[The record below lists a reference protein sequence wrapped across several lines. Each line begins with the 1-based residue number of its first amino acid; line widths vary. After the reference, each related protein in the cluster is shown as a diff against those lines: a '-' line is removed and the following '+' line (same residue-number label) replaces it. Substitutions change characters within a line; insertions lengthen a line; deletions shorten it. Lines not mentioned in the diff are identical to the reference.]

1 MQSDYQKINVFFH
14 ELNRFTVTYNNFK
27 KKKNYQLINLWW
39 NEQLVLLEKFSQF
52 EVEYC

>member
-27 KKKNYQLINLWW
+27 KKKKNYQLINLWW

-52 EVEYC
+52 EVE